1 MLTSFG
7 NRGDVK
13 RLKQVGIKGYL
24 VKPIRQAQLQKAVI
38 TAVGHLEEKTGET
51 IPMITSHTIEEANF
65 EHIRV
70 LLVEDNVLNQK
81 VAAKMLQ
88 KQNVKIIVA
97 ENGRKAVE
105 ALASSR
111 FDLVLMDVQMPVM
124 DGYMATKEIRKLEQV
139 TGDHTPII
147 AMTANT
153 MKGDR
158 EKCFDAGMDDFVS
171 KPIIKEDLY
180 SALNRWGK
188 SKKTV
193 AEKKIP
199 AEPNGNRS
207 SEETDPLSS
216 FSEDM
221 FDLSPVL
228 AKFGDDMEFYCE
240 LAEIFL
246 KDTPKQISALEYS
259 LKNSNANEVE
269 TLAHK
274 LKGTSG
280 NFGINRLYELFAKLQ
295 ELGKAQRLNEASR
308 VFSQAT
314 AVYEQV
320 ELALKQSI
328 TGSCHS

>member
-1 MLTSFG
+1 M
-7 NRGDVK
+7 
-13 RLKQVGIKGYL
+13 KGYL
-24 VKPIRQAQLQKAVI
+24 VKPIKQSQLQKAVI
-38 TAVGHLEEKTGET
+38 KALGQLDEKISEP
-51 IPMITSHTIEEANF
+51 IPMITSHTIEEENF

-70 LLVEDNVLNQK
+70 LLVEDNILNQK

-88 KQNVKIIVA
+88 KRDVKVIIA
-97 ENGRKAVE
+97 ENGKKAVE
-105 ALASSR
+105 ALESSR

-124 DGYMATKEIRKLEQV
+124 DGYMATKEIRKLEQG
-139 TGDHTPII
+139 TGERTPII

-153 MKGDR
+153 MKGGR
-158 EKCFDAGMDDFVS
+158 EKCYDAGMDDFVG

-188 SKKTV
+188 SENTV
-193 AEKKIP
+193 AEKKIL
-199 AEPNGNRS
+199 AEPHESRS
-207 SEETDPLSS
+207 SEEMDPLSS

-240 LAEIFL
+240 LVEVFI
-246 KDTPKQISALEYS
+246 KDTPEQINALEYS
-259 LKNSNANEVE
+259 LKNRNAKDVE
-269 TLAHK
+269 NLAHK
-274 LKGTSG
+274 LKGSSG

-295 ELGKAQRLNEASR
+295 ELGKEQRLDEASR

-328 TGSCHS
+328 TDSSPHY

>member
-1 MLTSFG
+1 M
-7 NRGDVK
+7 
-13 RLKQVGIKGYL
+13 KGYL
-24 VKPIRQAQLQKAVI
+24 VKPIKQSQLQKAVI
-38 TAVGHLEEKTGET
+38 KALGQLDEKISEP
-51 IPMITSHTIEEANF
+51 IPMITSHTIEEENF

-70 LLVEDNVLNQK
+70 LLVEDNILNQK

-88 KQNVKIIVA
+88 KRDVKVIIA
-97 ENGRKAVE
+97 ENGKKAVE
-105 ALASSR
+105 ALESSR

-124 DGYMATKEIRKLEQV
+124 DGYMATKEIRKLEQG
-139 TGDHTPII
+139 TGERTP
-147 AMTANT
+147 
-153 MKGDR
+153 GGR
-158 EKCFDAGMDDFVS
+158 EKCYDAGMDDFVG

-188 SKKTV
+188 SENTV
-193 AEKKIP
+193 AEKKIL
-199 AEPNGNRS
+199 AEPHESRS
-207 SEETDPLSS
+207 SEEMDPLSS

-240 LAEIFL
+240 LVEVFI
-246 KDTPKQISALEYS
+246 KDTPEQINALEYS
-259 LKNSNANEVE
+259 LKNRNAKDVE
-269 TLAHK
+269 NLAHK
-274 LKGTSG
+274 LKGSSG

-295 ELGKAQRLNEASR
+295 ELGKEQRLDEASR

-328 TGSCHS
+328 TDSSPHY